1 MKEAN
6 ANHFGFVTTPCV
18 DSRGF
23 FLSNSRDIINCV
35 AIKREDNSTMKSRT
49 YIDRMVKLGM
59 LTALSIILVY
69 AIHFPIFPTAS
80 YLEYDM
86 ADVPILIGTFLYGP
100 WWGLGLTA
108 VVSVLQWL
116 LVSPQSLWVGAVMH
130 FLATGSYVVAAGL
143 LYSRFHSRKAAIIGM
158 AIGSVLQTL
167 MMIPMNLI
175 FTVHFFG
182 VPREA
187 VIALLPTAIIPFNA
201 IKTVA
206 NSIITFLLYKRV
218 SKVFEKNL
226 VKPREVQQISPE
238 QPK

>member
-1 MKEAN
+1 MKQ
-6 ANHFGFVTTPCV
+6 
-18 DSRGF
+18 
-23 FLSNSRDIINCV
+23 
-35 AIKREDNSTMKSRT
+35 RT

-69 AIHFPIFPTAS
+69 AIHFPIFPTAAF
-80 YLEYDM
+80 LEYDM

-143 LYSRFHSRKAAIIGM
+143 IYSHNKTRTAVLFGM
-158 AIGSVLQTL
+158 ALGALLQTL

-201 IKTVA
+201 IKTIA
-206 NSIITFLLYKRV
+206 NSILTFLLYKRV
-218 SKVFEKNL
+218 SKLFEKNL
-226 VKPREVQQISPE
+226 MKPRELPVE
-238 QPK
+238 

>member
-6 ANHFGFVTTPCV
+6 ANFQFGFVTTPCV

-23 FLSNSRDIINCV
+23 SYPKTPVEQINCV
-35 AIKREDNSTMKSRT
+35 AIKREDNNMKQRT

-69 AIHFPIFPTAS
+69 AIHFPIFPAAP

-116 LVSPQSLWVGAVMH
+116 LVSPQSLWVGAIMH

-143 LYSRFHSRKAAIIGM
+143 IYSHNKTRKAAIIGM
-158 AIGSVLQTL
+158 AIGAVLQTL
-167 MMIPMNLI
+167 MMIPMNLV

-187 VIALLPTAIIPFNA
+187 VVALLPTAIIPFNA

-206 NSIITFLLYKRV
+206 NSIITFLLYKRI
-218 SKVFEKNL
+218 SKIFERNL
-226 VKPREVQQISPE
+226 IKPREAQKITAGEP
-238 QPK
+238 